1 MSYVSR
7 KAVFI
12 EKLTEAIRSVAPILF
27 IVLVLAFSITPVS
40 TGLLMSY
47 IVGAIL
53 LIIGMGLFT
62 MGAEMAMTPIGEH
75 VGSAMT
81 RTRNIVLILVTGFI
95 AGVIITISEPDLQVL
110 AEQVPNIP
118 NWIIIG
124 AVSVGV
130 GIFLLISFLR
140 ILMQFPLRHLLLIFY
155 GVIFIL
161 AQFVPGD
168 YLSVAFDSGGVTTG
182 PMTVPFIMALGYG
195 IAATRSDSSAEE
207 DSFGLVALCSI
218 GPILSVLILG
228 MIYRT
233 DGSAYTPVSIPE
245 VADSRALWQLFMT
258 EFPHYF
264 KEVAISIL
272 PVVIFFAFFQIRY
285 IRMSLPNLARIGVG
299 IIYTYVG
306 LSLFLTGVNVG
317 FMPLGNILGQKLGA
331 LDYNWITVPL
341 GALIGY
347 FIVAAEPAVH
357 VLNRQVNEITAGAI
371 PGKALSLSMSVGVA
385 ISVGLSMLRILCN
398 IPIMWILLPGYAVAL
413 GLSFVVPPVFTSIA
427 FDSGGVAS
435 GPMTATFLLPLAMGL
450 CSAVGGNVAVDAFGV
465 VALVAMTPLITIQL
479 LGLMFRIKTRRK
491 N

>member
-1 MSYVSR
+1 MSYVDR
-7 KAVFI
+7 KAVFV
-12 EKLTEAIRSVAPILF
+12 EKIMEAMRSVVPILL
-27 IVLVLAFSITPVS
+27 IVLVLAFTIVPVS
-40 TGLLMSY
+40 PGLLMAY
-47 IVGAIL
+47 IVGAML
-53 LIIGMGLFT
+53 LIVGMGLFT

-81 RTRNIVLILVTGFI
+81 RTRSIAIILITGFV
-95 AGVIITISEPDLQVL
+95 AGVIITLSEPDLQVL

-118 NWIIIG
+118 NGIIIG
-124 AVSVGV
+124 AVSLGV
-130 GIFLLISFLR
+130 GIFLLVALLR
-140 ILMQFPLRHLLLIFY
+140 ILMQIPLRHLLLVFY
-155 GVIFIL
+155 GIIFIL

-228 MIYRT
+228 MIYHA
-233 DGSAYTPVSIPE
+233 DGSAYTPVAIPE
-245 VADSRALWQLFMT
+245 VADTRALWQLFMT

-264 KEVAISIL
+264 KEVAVSIL
-272 PVVIFFAFFQIRY
+272 PVVLFFAFFQIRY
-285 IRMSLPNLARIGVG
+285 IHLAPRELARIGVG
-299 IIYTYVG
+299 ILYTYVG

-317 FMPLGNILGQKLGA
+317 FMPMGNILGQELGS
-331 LDYNWITVPL
+331 LEYNWITVPL
-341 GALIGY
+341 GMLIGY

-371 PGKALSLSMSVGVA
+371 PGKALSLSMSIGVA
-385 ISVGLSMLRILCN
+385 ISVGLSMLRILCH
-398 IPIMWILLPGYAVAL
+398 IPIMYILLPGYGIAL
-413 GLSFVVPPVFTSIA
+413 LLSFFVPPVFTSIA

-479 LGLMFRIKTRRK
+479 LGLMFRIKTRK
-491 N
+491 K